1 MHEEVVGDVQ
11 VRGVR
16 AAGVVNPVLPATV
29 ILHHPLP
36 TLHEVTQI
44 WTITLLAAKH
54 PNKSLIPGILNQNKT
69 WLRNRIP
76 NNSCTLWGVL

>member
-16 AAGVVNPVLPATV
+16 TASIVNPVLPATV

-44 WTITLLAAKH
+44 WTITLLAVKH
-54 PNKSLIPGILNQNKT
+54 PNKFLISGIPNQNKT
-69 WLRNRIP
+69 WQVWLRSRIP
-76 NNSCTLWGVL
+76 NNSCK

>member
-11 VRGVR
+11 VGGVR

-36 TLHEVTQI
+36 ALHEVTQV

-54 PNKSLIPGILNQNKT
+54 PNKFLTPGILSQMKT
-69 WLRNRIP
+69 
-76 NNSCTLWGVL
+76 

>member
-16 AAGVVNPVLPATV
+16 TASIVNPVLPATV

-54 PNKSLIPGILNQNKT
+54 PNKFLISGILNQNKT
-69 WLRNRIP
+69 WQVWLRSRIP
-76 NNSCTLWGVL
+76 NNSCK